1 MKMTM
6 KPRWSLG
13 MPPAFSSVQSEV
25 DQLFD
30 QFFPQLRNGNGAA
43 AWSAPITLWEENNS
57 FFVEVDLPGVKLED
71 VDLTLEDNNLRIKA
85 ERKLP
90 ETERKYWHHER
101 AFGQV
106 QRVIS
111 LPDVVDGD
119 SIEAELKEGVLSLK
133 IAKRPEAQP
142 RKINIK
148 S

>member
-13 MPPAFSSVQSEV
+13 MPSSVQSEV
-25 DQLFD
+25 DQLFE
-30 QFFPQLRNGNGAA
+30 QFFPRNGNGTTT
-43 AWSAPITLWEENNS
+43 WSAPITLWEENNS
-57 FFVEVDLPGVKLED
+57 FYVEVDLPGVTLENVD
-71 VDLTLEDNNLRIKA
+71 VTLEDNTLRIKA

-111 LPDVVDGD
+111 LPDVVDPE
-119 SIEAELKEGVLSLK
+119 SIEAELKDGILSLK
-133 IAKRPEAQP
+133 LAKRPEAQP